1 MCSAYKLNKQ
11 SDNIQFWHT
20 PFPIWNQSIVPC
32 PFLTVASWPACR
44 FLKREVR
51 WSCIPISLRIF
62 HSSMIEPLSR
72 QPRLENTYIKEVL
85 TLLWKFYD
93 PWEISP
99 TGDPP
104 KGLRTPREFNFGSQW
119 DLITDIPQEWENR
132 FLEGTNKSLSTP
144 GSRQEKGAVIP
155 QETKP
160 ELPVSV
166 HEFLAVMSWQCLSR
180 GQGPWIQ
187 QCWHKSFWRRSPL
200 LP

>member
-1 MCSAYKLNKQ
+1 MYSAYKLNKQ
-11 SDNIQFWHT
+11 SDNKQFWHT

-44 FLKREVR
+44 FLRREVR

-62 HSSMIEPLSR
+62 HSATIEPLSR
-72 QPRLENTYIKEVL
+72 QPRLENTYIKEGL
-85 TLLWKFYD
+85 TLLRKFYD

-104 KGLRTPREFNFGSQW
+104 KGLRTPREFNFGSQR

-144 GSRQEKGAVIP
+144 GSRRKEQWSHKRPSQSCLWVSTNFWQSHELTVPAEGSGALDTIVL
-155 QETKP
+155 T
-160 ELPVSV
+160 
-166 HEFLAVMSWQCLSR
+166 
-180 GQGPWIQ
+180 
-187 QCWHKSFWRRSPL
+187 
-200 LP
+200 